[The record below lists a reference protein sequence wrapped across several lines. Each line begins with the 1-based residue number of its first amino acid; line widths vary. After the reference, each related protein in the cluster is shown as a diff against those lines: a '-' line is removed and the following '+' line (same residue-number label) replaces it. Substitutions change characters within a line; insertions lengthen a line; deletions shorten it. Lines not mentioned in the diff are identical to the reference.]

1 MYFYLILGGL
11 FAAFVL
17 MELRMLYL
25 YIAPR
30 NLAKKELILW
40 EKDGEFT
47 KVYGYDVF
55 MQVIGE
61 YESAD
66 STLVLL
72 HGFAESSH
80 IYRFILD
87 DLAEKF
93 SCVLAIDFIGFGLS
107 DKPGDLKY
115 SISTHV
121 GTVLKILNE
130 KEIRGCHFY
139 AHGMGD
145 AVLSELV
152 SR

>member
-1 MYFYLILGGL
+1 MILGSIFLG
-11 FAAFVL
+11 FVL

-30 NLAKKELILW
+30 NLSKKELILW
-40 EKDGEFT
+40 EKDGEFV

-55 MQVIGE
+55 VQILGE
-61 YESAD
+61 YESPD
-66 STLVLL
+66 STVVLL

-80 IYRFILD
+80 IFRFILD

-115 SISTHV
+115 NISMHV
-121 GTVLKILNE
+121 GTVMKVLGE

-145 AVLSELV
+145 AVLCELI